1 MEKQRLDKFLSSQ
14 TRLSRSEARTAIKRG
29 RVTVNTEIVRDF
41 GQAITPQTD
50 NIAFEGQNILYRKYM
65 YILMNK
71 PKGVLCA
78 SNDKSRETVV
88 DLVPENLKRNGLF
101 PVGRLDRD
109 TTGMLMITDDGD
121 FAHRI
126 ISPKSLISKSY
137 IATLDGKVTPEMAER
152 FKAGVTLADGTLCRP
167 AILEALGENIARLV
181 LCEGKYHEVK
191 RMFGTVGLGVNELHR
206 ESIGDLCLPD
216 GIAEGECVEMTE
228 IWLELVQKSTRYA
241 F

>member
-126 ISPKSLISKSY
+126 ISPKSQISKS
-137 IATLDGKVTPEMAER
+137 
-152 FKAGVTLADGTLCRP
+152 
-167 AILEALGENIARLV
+167 
-181 LCEGKYHEVK
+181 
-191 RMFGTVGLGVNELHR
+191 
-206 ESIGDLCLPD
+206 
-216 GIAEGECVEMTE
+216 
-228 IWLELVQKSTRYA
+228 
-241 F
+241 

>member
-14 TRLSRSEARTAIKRG
+14 TGLSRSEARTVIRRG
-29 RVTVNTEIVRDF
+29 RVTVNGETVRDF
-41 GQAITPQTD
+41 GQAISPQTD

-78 SNDKSRETVV
+78 SNDKSRETVI
-88 DLVPENLKRNGLF
+88 DLVPEKLKRNGLF

-126 ISPKSLISKSY
+126 I
-137 IATLDGKVTPEMAER
+137 
-152 FKAGVTLADGTLCRP
+152 
-167 AILEALGENIARLV
+167 
-181 LCEGKYHEVK
+181 
-191 RMFGTVGLGVNELHR
+191 
-206 ESIGDLCLPD
+206 
-216 GIAEGECVEMTE
+216 
-228 IWLELVQKSTRYA
+228 
-241 F
+241 